1 MNLTLQQCAEAAH
14 GQILSGNPFGAIG
27 EINTDSRQIKP
38 GQTFLALVGERFN
51 GHDFLP
57 QALAQGAEGLIISQK
72 DFAPSLL
79 ARAKWILLVENTTA
93 AFGAIARAW
102 KSIVA
107 PKVVAI
113 TGSCGKTTVKEMT
126 AHVCREAFRVH
137 ATPGNYNNEIGLPL
151 TLLNLQPE
159 HTLAVCE
166 VGMNHSGEL
175 TRLAQICEPHIS
187 VLTNV
192 GDAHLGNFPSKE
204 ALRNAKA
211 ELFHA
216 SPLTTTL
223 ILGID
228 CPSARLVAEDNL
240 RDRELLTFGTS
251 AEADVRATCI
261 QTVGP
266 QEIHFNLEHKNHS
279 VPVALNVFGQHQIL
293 NALAASAVA
302 LKLGMKLEQIALRLQ
317 TFRSSNQRS
326 VLKTV
331 GGMTIVEDC
340 YNASPTAVIQALRS
354 LKQQFPDQRL
364 IGVLGE
370 MQELGTY
377 SETLHRKVA
386 RECVAQQLSFVFA
399 VGEKA
404 RWYKEEIS
412 VLSSIPT
419 LHVNHADELLESV
432 LPYLAENDVVIVKG
446 SRTNK
451 LEVFIKA
458 LEDKFN
464 SSETVI
470 S

>member
-1 MNLTLQQCAEAAH
+1 MNLTLQQCLEAT
-14 GQILSGNPFGAIG
+14 GGRLIFGEPTFTAG
-27 EINTDSRQIKP
+27 ELNTDSRQIKA
-38 GQTFLALVGERFN
+38 GQTFLALVGEKFN

-57 QALAQGAEGLIISQK
+57 QALAQGATGLIISQS

-79 ARAKWILLVENTTA
+79 ARAKWVLLVSDTTA
-93 AFGAIARAW
+93 ALGQIARHW
-102 KSIVA
+102 KNLVA
-107 PKVVAI
+107 PNVVAV

-126 AHVCREAFRVH
+126 AHICREFFRVH
-137 ATPGNYNNEIGLPL
+137 ATPGNFNNEIGLPL
-151 TLLNLQPE
+151 TLLQLQRE
-159 HTLAVCE
+159 HSLAVCE

-175 TRLAQICEPHIS
+175 TRLTEICEPNIA
-187 VLTNV
+187 VITNV
-192 GDAHLGNFPSKE
+192 GDAHLGNFSSKE

-216 SPLTTTL
+216 SPLNTTL
-223 ILGID
+223 ILGTD
-228 CPSARLVAEDNL
+228 CPNASLVANDDL
-240 RDRELLTFGTS
+240 KGRKLITFGTS

-261 QTVGP
+261 QTIGP
-266 QEIHFNLEHKNHS
+266 EEIHFTLEYGDSS
-279 VPVALNVFGQHQIL
+279 VPVALKLFGQHQIQ
-293 NALAASAVA
+293 NSLAAAAVA
-302 LKLGMKLEQIALRLQ
+302 LQLGVKLEQIAQRLQ

-326 VLKTV
+326 VLKNI

-354 LKQQFPDQRL
+354 LKQQFPDKRL

-386 RECVAQQLSFVFA
+386 RECVAQKLNFVFA

-412 VLSSIPT
+412 VFSSIPT
-419 LHVNHADELLESV
+419 LHVEHVDHLAGSVIPFLE
-432 LPYLAENDVVIVKG
+432 EDDVVIVKG

-451 LEVFIKA
+451 LEIFISA
-458 LEDKFN
+458 LEAN
-464 SSETVI
+464 YNGTESAVS
-470 S
+470 

>member
-1 MNLTLQQCAEAAH
+1 MNLTLQECASATNGE
-14 GQILSGNPFGAIG
+14 ILSGNPELVIG
-27 EINTDSRQIKP
+27 ELNTDSRQIKS
-38 GQTFLALVGERFN
+38 GQTFLALVGDRFN

-57 QALAQGAEGLIISQK
+57 QALAQGAQGLVISQK

-79 ARAKWILLVENTTA
+79 ARAKWVLLVENTTA
-93 AFGAIARAW
+93 ALGCIARQW
-102 KSIVA
+102 KNQVS
-107 PKVVAI
+107 PKVVGI

-126 AHVCREAFRVH
+126 AHVCREVFRVH
-137 ATPGNYNNEIGLPL
+137 ATPGNFNNEIGLPI
-151 TLLNLQPE
+151 TLLQLQPE
-159 HTLAVCE
+159 HSLAICE
-166 VGMNHSGEL
+166 VGMNHAGEL
-175 TRLAQICEPHIS
+175 TRLTHICEPHIA

-216 SPLTTTL
+216 SALDTIL
-223 ILGID
+223 ILGTD
-228 CPSARLVAEDNL
+228 CPNARLVLNDDL
-240 RDRELLTFGTS
+240 KGREVITFGTG
-251 AEADVRATCI
+251 AEAHVRATCI

-266 QEIHFNLEHKNHS
+266 QEIHFNLEYQENA
-279 VPVALNVFGQHQIL
+279 VPVALNVFGQHQIQ
-293 NALAASAVA
+293 NALATAAVA
-302 LKLGMKLEQIALRLQ
+302 LQLGMKLEQIAERLQ

-326 VLKTV
+326 VLKKI
-331 GGMTIVEDC
+331 GGITIIEDC

-354 LKQQFPDQRL
+354 LKQQFPEQRL

-377 SETLHRKVA
+377 SETLHRKVG
-386 RECVAQQLSFVFA
+386 RECVAQKLSFVFT
-399 VGEKA
+399 VGQKA

-419 LHVNHADELLESV
+419 LHVDYAEELMESV
-432 LPYLAENDVVIVKG
+432 LPYLEENDVVIVKG

-451 LEVFIKA
+451 LELFISD
-458 LEDKFN
+458 LENKFN
-464 SSETVI
+464 GWETAV